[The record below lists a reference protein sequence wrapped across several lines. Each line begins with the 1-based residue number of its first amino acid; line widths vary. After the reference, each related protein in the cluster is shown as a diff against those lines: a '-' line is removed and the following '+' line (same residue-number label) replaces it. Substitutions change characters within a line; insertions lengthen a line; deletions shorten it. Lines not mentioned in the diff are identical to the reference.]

1 MCQLH
6 IAALMAEYLK
16 LKNVQSWGAEAF
28 VNVSS
33 NIARDETGLKLDA
46 GEFSP
51 KSNSAC
57 SEC

>member
-28 VNVSS
+28 LKVSS

-46 GEFSP
+46 GELCNCDSSYSLFS
-51 KSNSAC
+51 
-57 SEC
+57 